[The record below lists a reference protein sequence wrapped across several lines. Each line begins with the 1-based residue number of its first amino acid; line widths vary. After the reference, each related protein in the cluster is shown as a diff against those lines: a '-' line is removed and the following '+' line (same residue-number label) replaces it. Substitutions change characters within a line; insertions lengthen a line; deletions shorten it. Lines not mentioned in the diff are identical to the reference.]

1 MNQNAGFCIGQAV
14 MLAGLLQFAGAAR
27 SVTSHGKLQGDQVVD
42 SMEQIK
48 GAAGEC
54 VPTGTG
60 KKESNRTEGAAYY
73 VAKCSESGR
82 LGSKSSCERFTTGC
96 TWKSAENSCL
106 LDKLV
111 ALVAAKKCPIK
122 TAVEAF
128 KQSRTKIPV
137 SDMQKMMQTLY
148 NQAILS
154 TSIDDWP
161 STLMH
166 KKQFVPVLT
175 QLTGG
180 EEDEERIASLFK
192 TGEEIN
198 LLQLLQWSSAQ
209 EQFDEF
215 GQTFVAMLDHIN
227 EEKNPSPNDS
237 PNGAQILSK
246 PAQTTM
252 SVGDIVMGFEFIQK
266 SIEMSLFVVPAI
278 QKGIEPQV
286 AIVMFMQDAK
296 KMAAIKVQSAEL
308 ARLVLSF
315 RTGNGDV
322 DVDEFV
328 EMMTAMK
335 HQPCLADHVAGKSS
349 LLADTDATEEVQTLS
364 WLGTATRAWKMRK
377 ENTGTNQAADHPPEH
392 KSIVDAH

>member
-60 KKESNRTEGAAYY
+60 KKESDRKEGPAYY

-198 LLQLLQWSSAQ
+198 LLQLLQWATAE
-209 EQFDEF
+209 EQFAGF
-215 GQTFVAMLDHIN
+215 GQMFVAMLGEIN
-227 EEKNPSPNDS
+227 EAVLKS
-237 PNGAQILSK
+237 GK

-252 SVGDIVMGFEFIQK
+252 SVGDIVKGFEFMQK
-266 SIEMSLFVVPAI
+266 CIEMNLAIVPLMAKHGI
-278 QKGIEPQV
+278 QPQV
-286 AIVMFMQDAK
+286 AIVMFMQDAR

-364 WLGTATRAWKMRK
+364 WLGKATRAWKMRK